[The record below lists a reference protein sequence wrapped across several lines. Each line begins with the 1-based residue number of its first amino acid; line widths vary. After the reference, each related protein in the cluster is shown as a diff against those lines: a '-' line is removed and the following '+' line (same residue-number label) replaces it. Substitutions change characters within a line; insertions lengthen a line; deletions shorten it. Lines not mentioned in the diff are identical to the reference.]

1 MADGYLYKFTNG
13 LHGSTCARKQQTHW
27 IRFGLVCFDQW
38 FAFAREGLF
47 RSVRKDMSSE
57 MPSLAHYV
65 LAHFSMTFLVAFKG
79 SSSRIL

>member
-47 RSVRKDMSSE
+47 QVSKKSDYDV
-57 MPSLAHYV
+57 
-65 LAHFSMTFLVAFKG
+65 FGNAFFG
-79 SSSRIL
+79 VPRFGPLFNGIFGGF